1 MRFRLLPAALP
12 SATLALLALLAG
24 IVGGCGSSSS
34 SSDNG
39 VASKSP
45 TEILTA
51 SKNAAASA
59 SAVHVSGSLVSGG
72 VPITIDLTL
81 VSGEGGKGRISQN
94 GLSFELI
101 QVGGKAYISGS
112 SGFYEHFAGAGAAK
126 LLQGKWLEA
135 SATTGSFATLGSF
148 TDMHKLIET
157 ALAAQHGTLN
167 KGSTTTVAGQAAV
180 PITDSAQSGTLYV
193 ATTGKPYP
201 VQIAKSGA
209 GGGSIGFSGWDQ
221 PVTITAPKN
230 AISLSELQHAGG

>member
-1 MRFRLLPAALP
+1 MRFRLLPAA
-12 SATLALLALLAG
+12 AFAVLALIACIA
-24 IVGGCGSSSS
+24 GGCGSSSS
-34 SSDNG
+34 GSDNG

-45 TEILTA
+45 TEIVTA

-59 SAVHVSGSLVSGG
+59 SAVHVTGSLVSGG

-101 QVGGKAYISGS
+101 QVDGNAYISGS
-112 SGFYEHFAGAGAAK
+112 SSFYEHFAGAGAAK

-135 SATTGSFATLGSF
+135 SATTGSFASLGSF

-157 ALAAQHGTLN
+157 ALAQHGTLS
-167 KGSTTTVAGQAAV
+167 KGATTTVAGQSAV
-180 PITDSAQSGTLYV
+180 PITDTSQSGTLYV

-209 GGGSIGFSGWDQ
+209 GGGSISFSGWDQ
-221 PVTITAPKN
+221 PVKITAPTN